1 MTDALIQAKATIAA
15 ALIQSKAVD
24 INGVVFWDKPLNDLP
39 ALQKLKQ
46 AVNRIYAE
54 ITESAQ

>member
-54 ITESAQ
+54 ITESA

>member
-24 INGVVFWDKPLNDLP
+24 INGVVYWDKPLNDLP

-54 ITESAQ
+54 ITEAVQ